1 MDYSRTTA
9 GVGNLDQGG
18 HDDQKTKWYL
28 EKVTDAGTTWAV
40 PIDPIPF
47 TIGRGSDCDLTLR
60 SKWVSRNHAQI
71 HLSGNIL
78 WLRDLGSTNGT
89 KINQKRIKEAELLE
103 VGDHIHF
110 GDHQFFVRSEDAIR
124 TVLTDE
130 TVAFETKGIKDG
142 SMAYQKQLEKLLA
155 ERSVNPH
162 FQAIVELGEIKTVG
176 YEILG
181 RINRDGLPENPIE
194 LFSIASQ
201 MGHAVTLSALFR
213 EEGIR
218 VGKAL
223 RDTPALFVNTHP
235 IEIYQ
240 MDYLEKSLRVV
251 REMVPDN
258 PIVLEINETAVTKSE
273 QMKQLRAILKN
284 LNLQLAYDDFGVGQ
298 TRLVELAK
306 LPPDYLKFDMSIIR
320 NIHIAPKRLHQIIL
334 TFMKAADELGI
345 KTLAEGVECHE
356 ESDVCQDL
364 GFDFAQGY
372 FYGKPEPI
380 SNLVK

>member
-1 MDYSRTTA
+1 M
-9 GVGNLDQGG
+9 DQGS
-18 HDDQKTKWYL
+18 HDDQKTNWYL
-28 EKVTDAGTTWAV
+28 EKVTEAGTTWAV

-89 KINQKRIKEAELLE
+89 MINQKRIKEAELLE

-110 GDHQFFVRSEDAIR
+110 GDHQFFVRSEDTIK

-130 TVAFETKGIKDG
+130 TVAFETKGFKG
-142 SMAYQKQLEKLLA
+142 GPMAYQKQLEKLLA
-155 ERSVNPH
+155 ERAVVPH
-162 FQAIVELGEIKTVG
+162 FQAIVDFPELKTMG

-181 RINRDGLPENPIE
+181 RIEKDGLPGNPTE

-201 MGHAVTLSALFR
+201 MGHAVSLSALFR

-218 VGKAL
+218 AGKSLNHA
-223 RDTPALFVNTHP
+223 PALFVNTHP

-240 MDYLEKSLRVV
+240 MDFLEKSLRVV
-251 REMVPDN
+251 REIVPDN

-273 QMKQLRAILKN
+273 QMKRLRAILKD

-345 KTLAEGVECHE
+345 KTLAEGVECRE
-356 ESDVCQDL
+356 ESDVCQEL

-380 SNLVK
+380 SKLIP

>member
-1 MDYSRTTA
+1 M
-9 GVGNLDQGG
+9 DQGNR
-18 HDDQKTKWYL
+18 DSQKTKWYL
-28 EKVTDAGTTWAV
+28 EKVTEAGTTWAV

-47 TIGRGSDCDLTLR
+47 TIGRGSECDLTLR

-89 KINQKRIKEAELLE
+89 MINQNPIKEAELLE
-103 VGDHIHF
+103 VGDHLHF
-110 GDHQFFVRSEDAIR
+110 GDHQFFVRSEDAIK
-124 TVLTDE
+124 TVLSDE
-130 TVAFETKGIKDG
+130 TVAFDTIGVKNG
-142 SMAYQKQLEKLLA
+142 SMAYHRQMEKMIN
-155 ERSVNPH
+155 ERDVIPH
-162 FQAIVELGEIKTVG
+162 FQPIVELPGSKTIG

-181 RINRDGLPENPIE
+181 RIKKNGLPESPTE
-194 LFSIASQ
+194 LFSLASQ
-201 MGHAVTLSALFR
+201 MGHAVALSALFR

-218 VGKAL
+218 AGKAL
-223 RDTPALFVNTHP
+223 SGKPALFVNTHP

-240 MDYLEKSLRVV
+240 MDFLEKSLRVV

-273 QMKQLRAILKN
+273 QMKQLRAL
-284 LNLQLAYDDFGVGQ
+284 LADLDLELAYDDFGVGQ

-334 TFMKAADELGI
+334 TFMKAAEELEI
-345 KTLAEGVECHE
+345 KTLAEGVECQE
-356 ESDVCQDL
+356 EADVCEEL
-364 GFDFAQGY
+364 GFEYSQGY
-372 FYGKPEPI
+372 FYGRPAPI
-380 SNLVK
+380 SELIPTGD